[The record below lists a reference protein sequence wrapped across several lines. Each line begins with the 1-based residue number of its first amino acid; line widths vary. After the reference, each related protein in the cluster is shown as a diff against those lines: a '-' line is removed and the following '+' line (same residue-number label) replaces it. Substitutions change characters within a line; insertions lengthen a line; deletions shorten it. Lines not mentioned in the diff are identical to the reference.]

1 MPRLSP
7 LRMPTGG
14 LVLTADVALT
24 LAGCQRAPSQ
34 DGEPT
39 DGNRVVVVCGATQEW
54 CEAMTAGFTEDTGI
68 DADFVRLSSG
78 EALARITAG
87 KDNPEFDVWHGG
99 PADGY
104 ANAAGQGLLEPYVS
118 PNASQIDP
126 QHKAEDGSW
135 TGVYVGAL
143 GFCNNTKVI
152 GELGA
157 KVPRSWADL
166 LQPELSRNIAM
177 AHPGTSGTAYTGLWT
192 QIARN
197 DGDVDAGK
205 QYMQQLHSNILQYPK
220 TGTAPGQ
227 MAARG
232 EIATGLIFA
241 HDCVALQDEGF
252 TDLEV
257 TFPSEGTGYEVG
269 GLGLVKNAHNP
280 ISARKYIDWALTKRA
295 QEIPPTARAYQLPT
309 NPEAAVDP
317 RVPDLSTIELVD
329 YDFEAAGEAKA
340 ELVAWFEANVAQAPR
355 D

>member
-7 LRMPTGG
+7 SRNSTGV
-14 LVLTADVALT
+14 LVLAAVVTVAV
-24 LAGCQRAPSQ
+24 AGCQRAPETN
-34 DGEPT
+34 GEPT
-39 DGNRVVVVCGATQEW
+39 DGNKVTVVCGATQEW

-68 DADFVRLSSG
+68 EADFVRLSSG

-104 ANAAGQGLLEPYVS
+104 ANAGGQGLLEPYVS
-118 PNASQIDP
+118 PNASAIDEQYRDP
-126 QHKAEDGSW
+126 NGIW

-152 GELGA
+152 AEKGA
-157 KVPRSWADL
+157 SVPKSWQDL
-166 LQPELSRNIAM
+166 LQPQLAKNVVM

-192 QIARN
+192 QVARN
-197 DGDVDAGK
+197 GGDVDAAK
-205 QYMQQLHSNILQYPK
+205 QYMLKLHANILQYPK

-232 EIATGLIFA
+232 EIATGIIFA

-252 TDLEV
+252 QDLQV

-269 GLGLVKNAHNP
+269 GLGLIKGAHNP
-280 ISARKYIDWALTKRA
+280 VSARKYIDWALTARA
-295 QEIPPTARAYQLPT
+295 QEIPPTARSYQLPT
-309 NPEAAVDP
+309 NPDAKVDP
-317 RVPDLSTIELVD
+317 RVPDLSKIKLVD
-329 YDFEAAGEAKA
+329 YDFAAAGAAKSD
-340 ELVAWFEANVAQAPR
+340 LVAWFEADVAQAPR
-355 D
+355 E

>member
-1 MPRLSP
+1 MRS
-7 LRMPTGG
+7 GG
-14 LVLTADVALT
+14 LVLTAVVALT
-24 LAGCQRAPSQ
+24 IAGCQRPPADSG
-34 DGEPT
+34 DEPT
-39 DGNRVVVVCGATQEW
+39 DGNKVTVVCGATQEW
-54 CEAMTAGFTEDTGI
+54 CEAMTAGFTEETGI
-68 DADFVRLSSG
+68 EANFVRLSSG

-104 ANAAGQGLLEPYVS
+104 ANAYAQGLLEAYVS
-118 PNASQIDP
+118 PNAAQIDEK
-126 QHKAEDGSW
+126 HKDPNGGW

-152 GELGA
+152 AEKGA
-157 KVPRSWADL
+157 DVPESWEDL
-166 LQPELSRNIAM
+166 LQPELAQNIAM

-197 DGDVDAGK
+197 DGDVDKGK
-205 QYMQQLHSNILQYPK
+205 EYMVSLHANILQYPK

-232 EIATGLIFA
+232 EIATGIIFA

-252 TDLEV
+252 TDLKV

-269 GLGLVKNAHNP
+269 GLGLINKAHNP
-280 ISARKYIDWALTKRA
+280 ISAKKYIDWALTAKA

-309 NPEAAVDP
+309 NPDAAVDP
-317 RVPDLSTIELVD
+317 RVPDLSKITLVE
-329 YDFEAAGEAKA
+329 YDFEAAGAAKSD
-340 ELVAWFEANVAQAPR
+340 LVAWFEANVAQAPR
-355 D
+355 E